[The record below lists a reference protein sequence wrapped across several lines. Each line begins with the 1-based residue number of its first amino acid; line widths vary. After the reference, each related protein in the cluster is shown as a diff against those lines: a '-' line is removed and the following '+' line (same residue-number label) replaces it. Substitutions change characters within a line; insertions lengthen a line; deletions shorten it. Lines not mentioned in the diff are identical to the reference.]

1 MKKALLSLFALFPA
15 LFCFAEYNQEYLV
28 YQIIPGSDNI
38 CKLTGVDRT
47 NVDKIKGKV
56 VIPATTNIDGVEY
69 ELKSISNDALAYLPN
84 ITHVVIEQGKEDL
97 IVGEYIFNN
106 CSSLATVDFPEN
118 LFEIGR
124 NSIRDCENLTTVI
137 CRSKSVP
144 IVSGGSSDIIYL
156 EPMTLY
162 VPEESL
168 NIYKSSNSFL
178 YFWGRF
184 GDYKTLESLED
195 SDNDGDDDG
204 DDDNGGGEDPDDP
217 EIPSSGEITI
227 DASMI
232 EYTLSGT
239 ELTINSFKLKDF
251 SGKVTIPATIDIDG
265 KTYFV
270 KILNHH
276 CFEDCTGITEIVA
289 YANSSINYN
298 VYSCAFAGCTNLRRV
313 ELPDRLYDLELSAFS
328 GCPKL
333 KTIYS
338 ESNLGVALSYNESD
352 PIDLYKTA
360 FFINPKDYDNFLAY
374 NKKFVGLFGKVLTT
388 DDLENVIFTYKNYSV
403 EFLHMM
409 RDHSFAFAGCQ
420 VSDEESDCFSIE
432 GNSLTIN
439 AAGGFRIN
447 AAELPDRNSPARIVN
462 DDSPV
467 STVKFGGATLTLSN
481 VEAGHQFIM
490 SVPQNEALAGYGC
503 DFVRNADNTYTVT
516 VADPQQF
523 SVASMDGSLVG
534 ISDAECNDDS
544 LKVYSDGQSISVI
557 GASFD
562 SPVKILDFQGRCIA
576 VVAASGSV
584 ALPRGVYL
592 VVTPKKTLKV
602 IL

>member
-1 MKKALLSLFALFPA
+1 MKKKLLSLFALFPA
-15 LFCFAEYNQEYLV
+15 LFCFAEYNQEYLIFEIL
-28 YQIIPGSDNI
+28 QSSSKI

-56 VIPATTNIDGVEY
+56 VIPATYSLEGVEY
-69 ELKSISNDALAYLPN
+69 EVFSISDYALADLPE
-84 ITHVVIEQGKEDL
+84 ITHVVIEQNN
-97 IVGEYIFNN
+97 EYLVIGANIFNN
-106 CSSLATVDFPEN
+106 CSALTTVDFPAN
-118 LFEIGR
+118 LDLID
-124 NSIRDCENLTTVI
+124 RDCLKNAPALRTLVSRNPQVPTVNGAAMDYYMDAI
-137 CRSKSVP
+137 DLFVP
-144 IVSGGSSDIIYL
+144 D
-156 EPMTLY
+156 
-162 VPEESL
+162 ES
-168 NIYKSSNSFL
+168 ISRYKNPSATADAT
-178 YFWGRF
+178 FWGHFHNYRPLSEYVAP
-184 GDYKTLESLED
+184 DD
-195 SDNDGDDDG
+195 DDDG

-232 EYTLSGT
+232 EYTLSDN

-251 SGKVTIPATIDIDG
+251 SGKVTIPATFEVNG
-265 KTYFV
+265 KSYDV
-270 KILNHH
+270 KNIGSNS
-276 CFEDCTGITEIVA
+276 FKDCIGLTEIIA
-289 YANSSINYN
+289 YSSPDIKY
-298 VYSCAFAGCTNLRRV
+298 VVSKDAFTNCTSLRRV
-313 ELPDRLYDLELSAFS
+313 ELPNTLDYLVLGAFKN
-328 GCPKL
+328 CPSL
-333 KTIYS
+333 KTVYS
-338 ESNLGVALSYNESD
+338 ETNIEMAVDINDLDGV
-352 PIDLYKTA
+352 DLRKTA
-360 FFINPKDYDNFLAY
+360 LFVIPEIY
-374 NKKFVGLFGKVLTT
+374 NYLTKHYSTEIKPFGKVLTT